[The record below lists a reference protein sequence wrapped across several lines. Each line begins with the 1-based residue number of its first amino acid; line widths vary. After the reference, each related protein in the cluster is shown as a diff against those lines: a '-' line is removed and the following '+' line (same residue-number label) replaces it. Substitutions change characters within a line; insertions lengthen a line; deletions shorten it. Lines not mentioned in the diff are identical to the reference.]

1 MTTTLG
7 TNLQCSIARSLEVLG
22 EKWTLL
28 VVRDALA
35 GSTRFTEFQQSLGI
49 AKNLLADRLETLVE
63 AGVLDRRAYR
73 ENGSRERSEY
83 VLTDSGRELI
93 YVIAAFI
100 AWGDE
105 HRPTKLGPTR
115 IIRDSETD
123 DVLHLAFVNDAGVE
137 VPQERAVAEV
147 VR

>member
-1 MTTTLG
+1 MTTSLG
-7 TNLQCSIARSLEVLG
+7 TDLQCSIALSLEVLG

-100 AWGDE
+100 SWGDV

-115 IIRDSETD
+115 IIRDSDTAE
-123 DVLHLAFVNDAGVE
+123 VLHLAFVNDAGVE
-137 VPQERAVAEV
+137 VPQERAFAEV

>member
-1 MTTTLG
+1 M
-7 TNLQCSIARSLEVLG
+7 LG

-28 VVRDALA
+28 IVREALA

-63 AGVLDRRAYR
+63 FGVLDRQAYR
-73 ENGSRERSEY
+73 EDGSRERNEY
-83 VLTDSGRELI
+83 VLTDPGRNLI
-93 YVIAAFI
+93 YVIGALI
-100 AWGDE
+100 GWGDV

-115 IIRDSETD
+115 IIRDSDTAD
-123 DVLHLAFVNDAGVE
+123 ILHLAFVNSAGVE
-137 VPQERAVAEV
+137 VPQSRVVAEV